1 MSSIEWDV
9 WRHAV
14 NVIQRSS
21 YGVNGKKHFDLQ
33 KERMKNMADGG
44 YGGTP
49 NNAIMID
56 TSEHEGSIRQLHFS
70 DWSDSDFQA
79 VLDIISEW
87 EDSGTMPKEPAKPI
101 EDVMAL
107 AVEDILV
114 ILRRLDRDDQ
124 VDVLNEVAEELG
136 VIGDE
141 DATE

>member
-1 MSSIEWDV
+1 MSSTEWDV

-21 YGVNGKKHFDLQ
+21 YGINGKKHFDLQ
-33 KERMKNMADGG
+33 KERMKNMAGGG

-49 NNAIMID
+49 NNAIMVD

-70 DWSDSDFQA
+70 DWPDSDFQA

-87 EDSGTMPKEPAKPI
+87 ETSGTMPKEPTKPAKDPVTLTI
-101 EDVMAL
+101 EDVL
-107 AVEDILV
+107 I

-141 DATE
+141 DETE